1 MDEITLAIA
10 QLTFLTLKEK
20 LVLRKNIDSLD
31 KLALLSIEDISS
43 IVMRAVKPDFWNG
56 DEIARQARL
65 AAAVMQKTGIK
76 GILFEEE
83 KYPALL
89 RETFFPP
96 YALFYR
102 GNIDVLAKQCIS
114 VVGTRK
120 ISREGAEAAFSF
132 AKDAARDG
140 RTVISGLAFGTDTFA
155 HKGAVEYALENNAS
169 GTTAAVI
176 PCGIDAV
183 VPYANRALASRI
195 LKTGGCILSEYI
207 PGVGAEPWRF
217 VQRNRIIAALSPA
230 TVVIQAPPGSGAL
243 ITADFAL
250 EYNRDLLFHSACLCD
265 NAKSVD
271 KAVAKKLSSPGVKGA
286 KVKLE
291 RNTERFL
298 EEGAPVINNYAD
310 YVLYAQNAPGTVNC
324 KKEIQPELF

>member
-1 MDEITLAIA
+1 MDEIDLAIA

-20 LVLRKNIDSLD
+20 HVLRKNIDSLD

-43 IVMRAVKPDFWNG
+43 IILRAVKPGFWNG
-56 DEIARQARL
+56 QETARL
-65 AAAVMQKTGIK
+65 ARQSALIMQKTGIK
-76 GILFEEE
+76 GVLFEEE

-102 GNIDVLAKQCIS
+102 GNIEVLAKQCIS

-120 ISREGAEAAFSF
+120 ISREGSKAAFSL
-132 AKDAARDG
+132 AKDASADG
-140 RTVISGLAFGTDTFA
+140 RTVISGLAFGTDSCA
-155 HKGAVEYALENNAS
+155 HKGAVEYALEKHVE
-169 GTTAAVI
+169 GTTAAVL
-176 PCGIDAV
+176 PCGIDTV
-183 VPYANRALASRI
+183 VPSTNSVLAAKI
-195 LKTGGCILSEYI
+195 LKTGGCLLSEYI

-250 EYNRDLLFHSACLCD
+250 EYNRDLLFHSACFCD
-265 NAKSVD
+265 NAKTVE
-271 KAVAKKLSSPGVKGA
+271 KAVIKKLSAPGVKGA

-291 RNTERFL
+291 RTVERFL

-310 YVLYAQNAPGTVNC
+310 YVLYAENAPGTVNC

>member
-43 IVMRAVKPDFWNG
+43 IVRRAVKPDFWNG
-56 DEIARQARL
+56 QETARLSRQAAL
-65 AAAVMQKTGIK
+65 VMQKTGIK
-76 GILFEEE
+76 GVLFEEE

-102 GNIDVLAKQCIS
+102 GNIDVLEKQCIS

-120 ISREGAEAAFSF
+120 ITREGAEAALSF
-132 AKDAARDG
+132 AKDAASDG

-155 HKGAVEYALENNAS
+155 HKGAVEYAMEKNVQ

-176 PCGIDAV
+176 PCGIDTV
-183 VPYANRALASRI
+183 VPYANKSLASRI

-207 PGVGAEPWRF
+207 PGTGAEPWRF

-250 EYNRDLLFHSACLCD
+250 EYNRDLLFHSACLSE
-265 NAKSVD
+265 NAKTVD
-271 KAVAKKLSSPGVKGA
+271 KAVSKKLSAPGVKGA

-310 YVLYAQNAPGTVNC
+310 YVLYAQNAPGTVRSKN
-324 KKEIQPELF
+324 EIQPELF